1 MRGDAPVVGSEF
13 GGRRGHIHTTFCS
26 PAQLA
31 VETVE
36 AVDYSRCLA
45 PPESVNRTTR
55 CDIHIGVPSAMRR
68 AMRWAFNRF
77 VYKADDPEDARPG
90 ERAEVKD
97 SSRRA

>member
-1 MRGDAPVVGSEF
+1 MRGDAPVVGSAF

-55 CDIHIGVPSAMRR
+55 GDIHIGVTLVLSMATGGI
-68 AMRWAFNRF
+68 
-77 VYKADDPEDARPG
+77 VLHVGD
-90 ERAEVKD
+90 
-97 SSRRA
+97 